1 MTWQDYEEQVFNEL
15 TRAFP
20 NANIQHDIRLPGR
33 FSKTERQVDIHIGG
47 IAAGVYYQIIVDTK
61 FYSKRIDTKDIE
73 EFIGMLG
80 DLDCNHGILIT
91 EKGFPRGAVSR
102 AANNP
107 FSVSVDIISFSELK
121 EYQTSGGAIPY
132 TDKFALLIRPPLGW
146 AIDMRSEPHAYMV
159 SLYNRSYSTR
169 EEAIAAEDFMYVTI
183 EPKQTFPTLRDLL
196 QSQEA
201 ESKKRLPSGT
211 TFQYSR
217 WRSTN
222 ERQYDI
228 RSIYIP
234 GRQAIEITAFAQF
247 RSFFCSCVLL
257 TPLNNVKV
265 NFPRLIYVMDGL
277 FGMERQDGNAEPLK
291 EKPN

>member
-1 MTWQDYEEQVFNEL
+1 
-15 TRAFP
+15 
-20 NANIQHDIRLPGR
+20 
-33 FSKTERQVDIHIGG
+33 
-47 IAAGVYYQIIVDTK
+47 
-61 FYSKRIDTKDIE
+61 
-73 EFIGMLG
+73 MLG